1 MVPTMPPPDTKTA
14 AFGLLPDLLG
24 YNLRRA
30 QVAVFLD
37 FAAAMAGHE
46 ITPGQFGVLVL
57 IDANAGLNQRELGEA
72 MGVDRSTVVAVLD
85 RLEKRG
91 LVQRRPVPSDRRSYA
106 LHLSAEGADLL
117 AALVPAVKAH
127 EARIAQ
133 GLNASERATLNTLL
147 KKLAR
152 QPD

>member
-1 MVPTMPPPDTKTA
+1 MPPPDTKTA

-30 QVAVFLD
+30 QVAVFAD

-91 LVQRRPVPSDRRSYA
+91 LVQRRPVPTDRRSYA
-106 LHLSAEGADLL
+106 LHLSPEGAGLL
-117 AALVPAVKAH
+117 ATLVPVVREH
-127 EARIAQ
+127 EARIAK
-133 GLNASERATLNTLL
+133 GLSKGESETLNVLL

-152 QPD
+152 LPLAD

>member
-1 MVPTMPPPDTKTA
+1 MPPPETKAA

-30 QVAVFLD
+30 QVAVFAD

-85 RLEKRG
+85 RLERRG
-91 LVQRRPVPSDRRSYA
+91 LVQRRPVPTDRRSYA
-106 LHLSAEGADLL
+106 LHLSPAGADLL
-117 AALVPAVKAH
+117 AALVPVVREH
-127 EARIAQ
+127 EARIAEDLTT
-133 GLNASERATLNTLL
+133 GERETLNVLL

-152 QPD
+152 SPLVD